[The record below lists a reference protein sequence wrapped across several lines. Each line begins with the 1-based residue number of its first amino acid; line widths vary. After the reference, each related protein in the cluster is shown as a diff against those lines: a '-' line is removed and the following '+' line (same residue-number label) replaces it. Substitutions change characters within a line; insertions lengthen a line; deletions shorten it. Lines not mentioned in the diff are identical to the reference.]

1 MGRISGG
8 SLEPDAVQL
17 SVIGGTG
24 AYRET
29 PPGFRRC
36 RRGLHSRARGSELGV
51 EILIVDDHEL
61 VREGMRTLLAS
72 QDGLDVVGDARTADE
87 ALALARQLQPTVVVL
102 DVRLPD
108 RDGFEICAEI
118 RELSPDSRI
127 LMCSGLPDGSAMV
140 DAAKAGADGF
150 VSKEAPN
157 AEIVDAVRRVAG
169 GAAVLGGASAEAMFR
184 HLREQG
190 SANSKLSLLS
200 DREREVLGLLADGL
214 TNREIAERL
223 FLSEKTVRNHVSAV
237 LRKLEFRHR
246 TEAALFAAPLRGE
259 LGSPH

>member
-29 PPGFRRC
+29 PPGFN
-36 RRGLHSRARGSELGV
+36 GVVEGYTRAPGGWVLGV

-72 QDGLDVVGDARTADE
+72 QDGFDVVGDARTADE
-87 ALALARQLQPTVVVL
+87 ALALARHLQPTVVVL

-127 LMCSGLPDGSAMV
+127 LMCSGLPDGSALL

-190 SANSKLSLLS
+190 PATSKLSLLS

-259 LGSPH
+259 LGSPL